1 MDIVKVTSIDELKVM
16 SQGELVELPPFIAG
30 QKFVARLRRPS
41 MMGLIQ
47 KGKIPNNLLRA
58 ANSLFT
64 NKVEEEADLD
74 DAFLK
79 DVLGIIDIL
88 ADASFIEPT
97 WTEIKEA
104 GIEHYSLH
112 SLRHTNIAMQIAAGV
127 PLVTVSARAGHART
141 STTTDI
147 YAYVLKSS
155 DKYAAEKI
163 SNAFDMGNKQKN
175 ETFEEQKAVEEFKQQ
190 IECEKRQTWIQDA
203 YKDGKLLKGYELEEN
218 ANDTDAVDLF
228 WNISCHENF
237 YLHTFI
243 DMRQVEVK

>member
-97 WTEIKEA
+97 WAEIKEA
-104 GIEHYSLH
+104 GIELTDDQYMAIFNYSQNGIRALEPF
-112 SLRHTNIAMQIAAGV
+112 RQ
-127 PLVTVSARAGHART
+127 VTED
-141 STTTDI
+141 TTD
-147 YAYVLKSS
+147 
-155 DKYAAEKI
+155 
-163 SNAFDMGNKQKN
+163 N
-175 ETFEEQKAVEEFKQQ
+175 
-190 IECEKRQTWIQDA
+190 
-203 YKDGKLLKGYELEEN
+203 
-218 ANDTDAVDLF
+218 
-228 WNISCHENF
+228 
-237 YLHTFI
+237 
-243 DMRQVEVK
+243 

>member
-79 DVLGIIDIL
+79 DVL
-88 ADASFIEPT
+88 F
-97 WTEIKEA
+97 
-104 GIEHYSLH
+104 Y
-112 SLRHTNIAMQIAAGV
+112 N
-127 PLVTVSARAGHART
+127 
-141 STTTDI
+141 
-147 YAYVLKSS
+147 
-155 DKYAAEKI
+155 
-163 SNAFDMGNKQKN
+163 
-175 ETFEEQKAVEEFKQQ
+175 
-190 IECEKRQTWIQDA
+190 
-203 YKDGKLLKGYELEEN
+203 LLKNNKMIFNSRVATLLYF
-218 ANDTDAVDLF
+218 VIF
-228 WNISCHENF
+228 
-237 YLHTFI
+237 
-243 DMRQVEVK
+243 

>member
-16 SQGELVELPPFIAG
+16 SQGELVELPPFITG

-104 GIEHYSLH
+104 GIELTDDQYMAIFNYSQNGIKALEPF
-112 SLRHTNIAMQIAAGV
+112 RQ
-127 PLVTVSARAGHART
+127 VTED
-141 STTTDI
+141 TTD
-147 YAYVLKSS
+147 
-155 DKYAAEKI
+155 
-163 SNAFDMGNKQKN
+163 N
-175 ETFEEQKAVEEFKQQ
+175 
-190 IECEKRQTWIQDA
+190 
-203 YKDGKLLKGYELEEN
+203 
-218 ANDTDAVDLF
+218 
-228 WNISCHENF
+228 
-237 YLHTFI
+237 
-243 DMRQVEVK
+243 